1 MITGQ
6 TKLLGVIGHPIAHTL
21 SPLMHNAA
29 ITDLGLDYVYL
40 PLPVRA
46 EALELALR
54 GFVAIGVE
62 GFSVTIPHKQA
73 IVPLLNEVTEVAQ
86 AIGAVNTVWR

>member
-1 MITGQ
+1 VITGQ

-29 ITDLGLDYVYL
+29 IADLGLDYVYL
-40 PLPVRA
+40 PLPVRP
-46 EALELALR
+46 EDLELALR

-62 GFSVTIPHKQA
+62 GFSITIP
-73 IVPLLNEVTEVAQ
+73 TS
-86 AIGAVNTVWR
+86 RRSSRC